1 MSASKDRPVWD
12 GLPAPVRVAVERVVG
27 GPVVEARTCPGG
39 FSPGFASVLTR
50 ADGHRVFVKAVDVD
64 RWPADA
70 ALHRAEAEVTAVLPA
85 SAGAPR
91 LLGAFDD
98 GHWVGLAFEAVDG
111 VEPRQPWDAAELD
124 RVVTALLARGDVP
137 APAGLSH
144 DHLRLGGWAA
154 LADRRAHVAEHSP
167 WAADHLPRLVELERE
182 GLAAA
187 RGDSLVHFDLY
198 PHNVLLTPRRVV
210 VVDWP
215 HARAGAP
222 LVDLVTL
229 LSSAAADGHDP
240 DPVLA
245 AHASRVPGGPERIDA
260 ILAAHTGFLVG
271 GGLSVMPPG
280 LEPIAAAKRR
290 LGFGALPWLE
300 RRLR

>member
-1 MSASKDRPVWD
+1 VSASKNRPVWD
-12 GLPAPVRVAVERVVG
+12 ALPAQVRATVERVVG

-50 ADGHRVFVKAVDVD
+50 ADGRRTFVKAVDAD
-64 RWPADA
+64 TWPGDAD
-70 ALHRAEAEVTAVLPA
+70 LHRAEAAVSAALPA
-85 SAGAPR
+85 TAAVPR

-124 RVVTALLARGDVP
+124 RVVAALLARGTVP
-137 APAGLSH
+137 APVGLSR
-144 DHLRLGGWAA
+144 DHVRLGGWAA
-154 LADRRAHVAEHSP
+154 LADEPARVAECSP
-167 WAADHLPRLVELERE
+167 WAADHLPLLVRLERD

-187 RGDSLVHFDLY
+187 EGDSLVHFDLY
-198 PHNVLLTPRRVV
+198 PHNVLLADRRVV
-210 VVDWP
+210 FVDWP

-222 LVDLVTL
+222 LVDLVML
-229 LSSAAADGHDP
+229 LSSAAGDGIDP

-245 AHASRVPGGPERIDA
+245 HHDADVPDVVDA
-260 ILAAHTGFLVG
+260 ILTAHVGFLLK

-280 LEPIAAAKRR
+280 LEAIAAAKLR
-290 LGFGALPWLE
+290 LALGALPWLE
-300 RRLR
+300 RRLRSR